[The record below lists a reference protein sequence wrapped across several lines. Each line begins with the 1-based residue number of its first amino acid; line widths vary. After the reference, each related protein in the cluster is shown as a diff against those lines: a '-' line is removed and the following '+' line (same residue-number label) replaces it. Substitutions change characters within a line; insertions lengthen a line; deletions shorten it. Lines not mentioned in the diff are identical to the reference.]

1 MEMALRSFSDDPFTA
16 RITIDLHAPF
26 PPSSVLLP
34 STSLVFKHSTFARI
48 LLLMVVYRRGIF
60 YKLRGSTMPDGSWDV
75 KKDTRSEWIVKAV
88 VRSLRPLCQAQ
99 IVLVCLMLLENI
111 SASLA

>member
-1 MEMALRSFSDDPFTA
+1 
-16 RITIDLHAPF
+16 
-26 PPSSVLLP
+26 
-34 STSLVFKHSTFARI
+34 
-48 LLLMVVYRRGIF
+48 
-60 YKLRGSTMPDGSWDV
+60 MPDGPWDV